1 MPHMTDSSNITAGLV
16 CLFCMAMNYIAHIKI
31 PEWQQNAAGAWL
43 CDYAEH
49 RQPLD
54 EIKHRHTL
62 HELGDVAEGRYDW
75 KIDRGRGRSL

>member
-54 EIKHRHTL
+54 EIKHRHAL
-62 HELGDVAEGRYDW
+62 NEIDDVAEGQFHDKLIIANRM
-75 KIDRGRGRSL
+75 